1 MSSSKHRVRDPIG
14 GNASR
19 VHPAVY
25 LAGKIRQNCW
35 RHRLVD
41 GLREHSWGDGP
52 LHQAGFVCQGPFF
65 TSCDHACSHQQS
77 SHGST
82 SSCSPDLVNERKT
95 VIDLCLRAV
104 AKSDLIFCF
113 IDSIDCHGTLF
124 ELGYA
129 VALRIP
135 IVIAIADSMSKE
147 QSHELWFPLGT
158 ANRIVYNVSEAQ
170 LPALLRRSI
179 REWT

>member
-1 MSSSKHRVRDPIG
+1 MSSSKHKVRDPIG
-14 GNASR
+14 CHQSSFR
-19 VHPAVY
+19 PAVY
-25 LAGKIRQNCW
+25 LAGKIRESCW

-52 LHQAGFVCQGPFF
+52 LYQAGFVYQGPFF
-65 TSCDHACSHQQS
+65 TSCDHVCSHQKS

-82 SSCSPDLVNERKT
+82 SSCSLDLANEPRT

-104 AKSDLIFCF
+104 AKSALIFCF
-113 IDSIDCHGTLF
+113 IDSLDCHGTLV

-129 VALRIP
+129 VALQIP
-135 IVIAIADSMSKE
+135 IVIAIADSISKE
-147 QSHELWFPLGT
+147 QSHELWFPLGL
-158 ANRIVYNVSEAQ
+158 ANRVVYDVSEAQ